1 MPLQANYPQPNPQ
14 EQPAFQQLN
23 VQQQAAFQRAINTW
37 NQTLNIP
44 ANINIT
50 VQVYEGVQL
59 IGNINAMCVPNL
71 HQNNNIWYVTA
82 LSRILNQNLGAQQD
96 QPDIFVFF
104 SGENNQWYTGVD
116 ENVPE
121 EQSDLESIA
130 LHELC
135 HGLGFLSLSLVH
147 ENLGS
152 FGNQALI
159 NNLPGDVHQ
168 ILEGELGQLPQLND
182 LPSLYDTHIQRN
194 NQNLTD
200 IDNNTQQL
208 GNALRGLTEQQYP
221 VQLFFNPNQH
231 QIYAPNNFAPFT
243 SITHL
248 DLQHFPDSLMRP
260 IIAPGEV
267 TRQVDQPVQQIM
279 QALGWPLQA

>member
-14 EQPAFQQLN
+14 QQNFQQLN
-23 VQQQAAFQRAINTW
+23 VQQQAAFQRAIDTW

-44 ANINIT
+44 NINIQ
-50 VQVYEGVQL
+50 VQAYWQVNLGEDH
-59 IGNINAMCVPNL
+59 NAMCVPNL

-82 LSRILNQNLGAQQD
+82 LSRILEHHLGEQEN
-96 QPDIFVFF
+96 QPDMFVFF
-104 SGENNQWYTGVD
+104 SGQNNQWYTD
-116 ENVPE
+116 QNAHVPPD
-121 EQSDLESIA
+121 QSDLQSIA

-135 HGLGFLSLSLVH
+135 HGLGFLSLSLVVQ
-147 ENLGS
+147 NMGS
-152 FGNQALI
+152 FGNQFLI
-159 NNLPGDVHQ
+159 NPGLPEVVRG
-168 ILEGELGQLPQLND
+168 ILQEQLGELPNLNN

-200 IDNNTQQL
+200 INNIQQL

-231 QIYAPNNFAPFT
+231 QIHAPNPFLPFT